1 MKKSLV
7 ISTLLINLATSF
19 AWADIGDTYTC
30 SITKFINMSHRGE
43 ITSLATSP
51 FRFSRTAET
60 VVFGANSFNNIN
72 SFDSKPFEITFY
84 TDVNKE
90 WFHAES
96 FSHRLAYSD
105 GSLFW
110 TSAEAAGIQSF
121 VAKCEI
127 FD

>member
-1 MKKSLV
+1 MKTFLTMSA
-7 ISTLLINLATSF
+7 LLITLATPF
-19 AWADIGDTYTC
+19 TWADIGDTYTC
-30 SITKFINMSHRGE
+30 SIIKFINMSHRGE
-43 ITSLATSP
+43 ITSLETSS

-72 SFDSKPFEITFY
+72 SLDSKPFEITFS

-110 TSAEAAGIQSF
+110 TSTEVAGIRSF

>member
-7 ISTLLINLATSF
+7 VSTLLINLATSF
-19 AWADIGDTYTC
+19 AWADIDDTYTC
-30 SITKFINMSHRGE
+30 NITKFINMSHGGE
-43 ITSLATSP
+43 ITSLETSS

-60 VVFGANSFNNIN
+60 IVFGANSFNNIN
-72 SFDSKPFEITFY
+72 SFDSKPFEITFS

-105 GSLFW
+105 GRFHW
-110 TSAEAAGIQSF
+110 TSAEAVGIRSF
-121 VAKCEI
+121 VAECEI

>member
-43 ITSLATSP
+43 ITSLATSS

>member
-1 MKKSLV
+1 MRTSLV
-7 ISTLLINLATSF
+7 ITALLFTLATPF
-19 AWADIGDTYTC
+19 TWADIDDTYTC
-30 SITKFINMSHRGE
+30 NITKFINMSHGGE
-43 ITSLATSP
+43 ITSLETSS

-60 VVFGANSFNNIN
+60 IVFGANSFNNIN
-72 SFDSKPFEITFY
+72 SFDSKPFEITFS

-110 TSAEAAGIQSF
+110 SSTEAAGIRSF

>member
-30 SITKFINMSHRGE
+30 NITKFINMSHRGE
-43 ITSLATSP
+43 ITSLATSS

>member
-1 MKKSLV
+1 MKTSL
-7 ISTLLINLATSF
+7 IITTLLSTLVTSF
-19 AWADIGDTYTC
+19 AWADIDDTYIC
-30 SITKFINMSHRGE
+30 NITKFINMSPGGE
-43 ITSLATSP
+43 ITSLETSS
-51 FRFSRTAET
+51 FIFSRTAET
-60 VVFGANSFNNIN
+60 IVFGTNSFNNIN
-72 SFDSKPFEITFY
+72 SFDSKPFEITFS

-110 TSAEAAGIQSF
+110 SSTEAAGIRSF

>member
-1 MKKSLV
+1 MKTFLTMSA
-7 ISTLLINLATSF
+7 LLITLVTPF
-19 AWADIGDTYTC
+19 AAADIGDTYTC

-43 ITSLATSP
+43 ITSLETSS

-72 SFDSKPFEITFY
+72 SLDSKPFEITFS

-110 TSAEAAGIQSF
+110 ASTEVAGIRSF

>member
-1 MKKSLV
+1 MRTSLV
-7 ISTLLINLATSF
+7 ITALLFTLATPF
-19 AWADIGDTYTC
+19 TWADIDDTYTC
-30 SITKFINMSHRGE
+30 NITKFINMSHGGE
-43 ITSLATSP
+43 ITSLETSS

-60 VVFGANSFNNIN
+60 IVFGANSFNNIN
-72 SFDSKPFEITFY
+72 SFDSKPFEITFS
-84 TDVNKE
+84 TDANKE

-96 FSHRLAYSD
+96 FSHRMAYSD

-110 TSAEAAGIQSF
+110 SSTEAAGIRSF

>member
-1 MKKSLV
+1 MKTFLTMSA
-7 ISTLLINLATSF
+7 LLITLATPF
-19 AWADIGDTYTC
+19 TWADIGDTYTC
-30 SITKFINMSHRGE
+30 SIIKFINMSHRGE
-43 ITSLATSP
+43 ITSLETSS

-72 SFDSKPFEITFY
+72 SLDSKPFEITFS

-96 FSHRLAYSD
+96 FSHRLGYSD
-105 GSLFW
+105 GRLFW
-110 TSAEAAGIQSF
+110 TSTEAAGMRSF

>member
-1 MKKSLV
+1 MKKSL
-7 ISTLLINLATSF
+7 ISITLLTALTSIIT
-19 AWADIGDTYTC
+19 WADVGHTYTC

-43 ITSLATSP
+43 ITSLETSS

-96 FSHRLAYSD
+96 FSHRLTYSD
-105 GSLFW
+105 GRLFW
-110 TSAEAAGIQSF
+110 TSAEAAGIRSF
-121 VAKCEI
+121 VAECEI

>member
-7 ISTLLINLATSF
+7 VSTLLINLATSF

-43 ITSLATSP
+43 ITSLATSS